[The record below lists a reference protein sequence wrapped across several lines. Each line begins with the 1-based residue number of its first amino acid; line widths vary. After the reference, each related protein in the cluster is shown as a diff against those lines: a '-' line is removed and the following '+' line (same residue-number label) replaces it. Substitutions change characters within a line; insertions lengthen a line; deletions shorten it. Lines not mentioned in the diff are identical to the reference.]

1 MQQRAPMIQRWRAV
15 ARCGVGVSIRSSS
28 MASSSPALIRWSLP
42 SALCCLLDSPTL
54 IPWLLLFQPA
64 GRPVA
69 GASQGPRANS
79 TQRQAG
85 GRHHSGF
92 RGRAGR
98 QRQVAADR
106 GTRSTPG
113 PVPQQCSK
121 GTDATR
127 EQRSKQAGISNRTP
141 TACEIGPQMDLR
153 APQPVGSLLGS
164 AAAQAYSDGWRV
176 RRGWRV
182 WREKKNTVL
191 AKDL

>member
-1 MQQRAPMIQRWRAV
+1 MQQRAPMIRRWRAV
-15 ARCGVGVSIRSSS
+15 ARCGVGVSIRSPS
-28 MASSSPALIRWSLP
+28 MASSSPALVRWSLP

-54 IPWLLLFQPA
+54 IPWLLLFPPA

-106 GTRSTPG
+106 GTRST
-113 PVPQQCSK
+113 

-127 EQRSKQAGISNRTP
+127 EQRNKQAGISNRTP
-141 TACEIGPQMDLR
+141 TACDRSVRRWIY
-153 APQPVGSLLGS
+153 APRRRFFAWISSSSATWPCLVSFFSLL
-164 AAAQAYSDGWRV
+164 R
-176 RRGWRV
+176 
-182 WREKKNTVL
+182 
-191 AKDL
+191 